1 MEKIIVFYTIPREL
15 FIDAVTLIKL
25 IKVDN
30 DNYED
35 IINDYPYDYIL
46 DLYRITSLQLHR
58 LLSKYAKN
66 NNTNVFVEYRM
77 VEYK

>member
-30 DNYED
+30 NDYED
-35 IINDYPYDYIL
+35 IITDYPYDYIL
-46 DLYRITSLQLHR
+46 DLYRINSLQLHR

-66 NNTNVFVEYRM
+66 NKTNVFVEYMM
-77 VEYK
+77 VDYK